1 MEGNIGMVKEVIIL
15 AVTKMHG
22 GVCIAGIDKQGEWV
36 RPIRPT
42 KKRIGECDTISD
54 YCLLPIDFFHRGKS
68 HFINGAMTRIYLTTH
83 SPTPPH
89 IEDWIID
96 TRNKPQLLHKL
107 NNQEQTE
114 IFSKYCESDIS
125 KLVPNEE
132 RSLGLFLPESFSFH
146 FAMSKSSTDISVRAD
161 FKLGDQKLSGIG
173 CTDLRMRALGRK
185 LLEKS
190 DGASQTLTQS
200 SFKKR
205 GKLITYLSLGLSRLY
220 RDKHWLIV
228 VGVHS
233 IPEIA
238 IEVDYS
244 RL

>member
-1 MEGNIGMVKEVIIL
+1 MGMVNEVIIL

-22 GVCIAGIDKQGEWV
+22 GVCIAGIDKQGKWV

-42 KKRIGECDTISD
+42 NKRIGECDTITD
-54 YCLLPIDFFHRGKS
+54 YCLLPIDFFHKGKS

-83 SPTPPH
+83 LPTPPH
-89 IEDWIID
+89 MEDWIID
-96 TRNKPQLLHKL
+96 TRKKPQLLRKL

-114 IFSKYCESDIS
+114 FFAKHCESDIS

-146 FAMSKSSTDISVRAD
+146 FAMSKSSMDISVRAD
-161 FKLGDQKLSGIG
+161 FKLGDQNFSGIG

-190 DGASQTLTQS
+190 DGVPQTLNQS

-205 GKLITYLSLGLSRLY
+205 GKQITYLALGLSRLY

-238 IEVDYS
+238 IEVDYA